1 MDWNV
6 SASAAD
12 SDGFLLHLARLA
24 IFDFNIRKYA
34 LGNDRNWFFS
44 FLAAKGDP
52 EFIEMTRIGVIWS
65 AIRHGFRTAAVRA
78 ML

>member
-24 IFDFNIRKYA
+24 IFDG
-34 LGNDRNWFFS
+34 LGFAGFHVNMYWTTIGIGY
-44 FLAAKGDP
+44 FL
-52 EFIEMTRIGVIWS
+52 
-65 AIRHGFRTAAVRA
+65 
-78 ML
+78 L